1 MSRSQDMEVYFVKKI
16 KSEHELN
23 IIGNRIKEE
32 RKKAKLSQSDLS
44 LKLELMGVYICR
56 GSISRLESGVRN
68 ITDYEIDAISKI
80 LKVSPNEL
88 FDWDEKT
95 KS

>member
-1 MSRSQDMEVYFVKKI
+1 MKKI